1 MIVVKKSDRYVTLS
15 GSSTYKAR
23 EVFKSYGEW
32 QPRKKRWRLSKAKMR
47 KMLNRVSIDA
57 SEEELGRQLYYMFV
71 QKDGC
76 VIRSSSNKNKYY
88 CVIKNK
94 YCDCTGFHF
103 RNTCKHIKQ
112 V

>member
-1 MIVVKKSDRYVTLS
+1 MIIVKKSNHYVTLS

-23 EVFKSYGEW
+23 EILKSHGVW
-32 QPRKKRWRLSKAKMR
+32 QPRKKRWRLTKGKMKKLMKR
-47 KMLNRVSIDA
+47 KTIDA

-76 VIRSSSNKNKYY
+76 VVPSSTRKHVHY
-88 CVIKNK
+88 CVIKGN

-103 RNTCKHIKQ
+103 RKTCKHIK
-112 V
+112 